1 MVSALKNVELILNL
15 LLLVRFFSSFYMFNF
30 CMMYQYLNFHDLTMC
45 NGTIEGLTNKV
56 PDENMPLMSVF
67 MSVFMIHKHYSCHE
81 RWIFQTL
88 AGELIVMSDLPHI
101 IPSSQMVGGQ

>member
-1 MVSALKNVELILNL
+1 M
-15 LLLVRFFSSFYMFNF
+15 FYF

-88 AGELIVMSDLPHI
+88 AGELIVMSDLPLMI
-101 IPSSQMVGGQ
+101 YFSIEAERQVYCVCM